1 MKIKDDE
8 EFARE
13 LQVKPPQ
20 MPILFENVQTNTNIQ
35 NVADMEYAWKAYN
48 CNQNEW
54 KQQSREDL
62 AMKLTKAK
70 LFEIF
75 PNVDR
80 EQLTDVFAAYKYNFA
95 KTVEFF
101 KESLKSEIGVQMQ
114 AKSDELVTQA
124 RIEAQTVW

>member
-1 MKIKDDE
+1 
-8 EFARE
+8 
-13 LQVKPPQ
+13 
-20 MPILFENVQTNTNIQ
+20 MPTLFETVQPNANIQ

-80 EQLTDVFAAYKYNFA
+80 EQLTDVFFAYKNNFA

-114 AKSDELVTQA
+114 AKSNELVTQA
-124 RIEAQTVW
+124 RIEAQTV

>member
-1 MKIKDDE
+1 
-8 EFARE
+8 
-13 LQVKPPQ
+13 

-70 LFEIF
+70 LYEIF
-75 PNVDR
+75 PNV
-80 EQLTDVFAAYKYNFA
+80 EPQQLTEVFMQYKCNFA

-101 KESLKSEIGVQMQ
+101 KESLKAEIGDQMQ
-114 AKSDELVTQA
+114 AKSNELVNRA
-124 RIEAQTVW
+124 NIEAQTV